1 MFSDA
6 LSEFRTDWV
15 LSGRAASSSS
25 CYVTLLSA
33 LAATAPCPT
42 LDDARAW
49 VAEPPTVSM
58 RRKRA
63 QAVRAFGRWSA
74 QVGDDDFPWWDNVR
88 VPTEREQPQPT
99 ALRADFEVALGRLHS
114 PRDRALVA
122 VLWGCGLRRGEA
134 AQLVRSD
141 INLGERYLVVRRSKT
156 GKPRVVPMAPE
167 THRLLR
173 QHLRGWNHETVFH
186 LTGNGITL
194 MLRRNA
200 LLPAHAW
207 RRGWAVEALR
217 HGVSEASVRA
227 AAGWASG
234 AMVARYTRAV
244 ASELAID
251 EFKRA
256 WPV

>member
-49 VAEPPTVSM
+49 VAEPPTMSM

-156 GKPRVVPMAPE
+156 GKPRVVPMRPSSSRFTASSKPYPTGSDPSTGSE
-167 THRLLR
+167 PHAMPAISR
-173 QHLRGWNHETVFH
+173 VF
-186 LTGNGITL
+186 
-194 MLRRNA
+194 
-200 LLPAHAW
+200 
-207 RRGWAVEALR
+207 
-217 HGVSEASVRA
+217 
-227 AAGWASG
+227 
-234 AMVARYTRAV
+234 VAR
-244 ASELAID
+244 
-251 EFKRA
+251 
-256 WPV
+256 WPVPNCEESG